1 MATKSEHVVA
11 NAVRADSSGI
21 HKIPVEDSTDAAS
34 RTVSEP
40 PSQILENGNHG
51 DLPWLLAAV
60 GVVLAA
66 VVGLKYIA
74 PGFLAGLVLGLFLVL
89 LAQAALVWFV
99 WEKVQARRKDSIGHS
114 SVEVRKAESPKPGP
128 ELERQASVS
137 NEVRNLVL
145 NVCFDVDP
153 ACMQTQPHFTAPC
166 HLNEVQKVHLTSN
179 WIWQTEQNLFW
190 SRHQKFR
197 LLVFFRF
204 QCYACKHLYLDW
216 LGAVRVY
223 NTIIKHKRSQSERW
237 EVGPFLVLL
246 AKASS
251 RAGHLTG
258 KKRNEFKEVLPLELK
273 HNTSEGIPQPTF
285 FCCAFRAWSGLRQS
299 RQPLSGPKS
308 RSAMA
313 RWCSPLP
320 AGPPRSARPSCTS
333 TC

>member
-40 PSQILENGNHG
+40 PSQILENENHG

-74 PGFLAGLVLGLFLVL
+74 PGFLAGLVLGLCLVL

-137 NEVRNLVL
+137 NEVRNLVH

-166 HLNEVQKVHLTSN
+166 HLYQSTESPPHLKLDLANRAEPVLVSTSN
-179 WIWQTEQNLFW
+179 
-190 SRHQKFR
+190 FR
-197 LLVFFRF
+197 LLVSFRF
-204 QCYACKHLYLDW
+204 QCYACKNLNLDW

-223 NTIIKHKRSQSERW
+223 NTIIKQKRSQSER
-237 EVGPFLVLL
+237 
-246 AKASS
+246 
-251 RAGHLTG
+251 
-258 KKRNEFKEVLPLELK
+258 
-273 HNTSEGIPQPTF
+273 
-285 FCCAFRAWSGLRQS
+285 
-299 RQPLSGPKS
+299 
-308 RSAMA
+308 
-313 RWCSPLP
+313 
-320 AGPPRSARPSCTS
+320 
-333 TC
+333 